1 MASST
6 VPAVAWMGPRYP
18 SFTSNGISPQW
29 SRWAWVS
36 SMASSS
42 AGSNANGTRLRID
55 SFGLPWNMPQSM
67 RTRARSVTSRNCEP
81 VTVVAPPRKW
91 MSIARYGDR
100 APARARAAAIVACVT
115 DAIDPT
121 PFERIEREWA
131 DLHTAFETR
140 LVDEHRG
147 LPLDDDY
154 PARRLAFESTLA
166 SFDDAGMSE
175 RGARRP
181 RLHPRRARLAGRARA
196 GRGPRCGRATPS
208 PAAESPVVAALRR
221 ATYEA
226 YGEATAAVE
235 VGGETIDR
243 LSAFSRLATADDAA
257 ERRAVFESMAP
268 MWRAVD
274 GDGGVTSPYPRL
286 VAASAERWAREGSTI
301 EANAAILG
309 IAPGTFEPMLHAILA
324 LGRQVLADAAGLRP
338 GARVEPWDYRY
349 VVGEAERRLRSA
361 IPLGRL
367 RPINDTHLRSLG
379 ADPDEL
385 AIGYD
390 IVPRRGRPII
400 PVAFTTGGRPGP
412 WVFATYTEGGLGNL
426 AELLHESGHA
436 LHYAAIRTRPA
447 FMEPPADHAAFFE
460 AIAELLGWDV
470 HEPAFQAR
478 HLGVAV
484 EPRAGGA
491 RSLRRRPARRLLGAL
506 RDRAPPRRRAAAQ
519 PRLGRGGRRRPGHR
533 AAPGVVVVGRPR
545 PAHRQPGL
553 PRELRARGDR
563 GGRPPGPDPRAPGRL
578 VDR

>member
-1 MASST
+1 
-6 VPAVAWMGPRYP
+6 V
-18 SFTSNGISPQW
+18 
-29 SRWAWVS
+29 
-36 SMASSS
+36 
-42 AGSNANGTRLRID
+42 
-55 SFGLPWNMPQSM
+55 
-67 RTRARSVTSRNCEP
+67 
-81 VTVVAPPRKW
+81 
-91 MSIARYGDR
+91 
-100 APARARAAAIVACVT
+100 VT

-121 PFERIEREWA
+121 PFERLEREWA
-131 DLHTAFETR
+131 DLHAAFETR

-154 PARRLAFESTLA
+154 PARRLAFVSALA
-166 SFDDAGMSE
+166 SFDDAGLSE
-175 RGARRP
+175 EERAGLACIRGALGSLDELAP
-181 RLHPRRARLAGRARA
+181 VEGLHEDDTA
-196 GRGPRCGRATPS
+196 PS

-324 LGRQVLADAAGLRP
+324 LGRQVLAEAAGVRP

-349 VVGEAERRLRSA
+349 VVGEAERQLRSA

-367 RPINDTHLRSLG
+367 RPINDTHLGSLG

-390 IVPRRGRPII
+390 IVPRPGRPII
-400 PVAFTTGGRPGP
+400 PVAFTTGGQPGP

-426 AELLHESGHA
+426 AELVHESGHA

-460 AIAELLGWDV
+460 AIAELLAWDV
-470 HEPAFQAR
+470 DEPAFQAR
-478 HLGVAV
+478 HLGVSV
-484 EPRAGGA
+484 EPRLAALDRYGGVLLDA
-491 RSLRRRPARRLLGAL
+491 CWALFEIELHRSPGRRPNTVWAEVVADGLGIEPHPEWSWWAVRGQL
-506 RDRAPPRRRAAAQ
+506 IDSPGYLANYVLAAIAAA
-519 PRLGRGGRRRPGHR
+519 
-533 AAPGVVVVGRPR
+533 A
-545 PAHRQPGL
+545 
-553 PRELRARGDR
+553 LRARIRDLRGDWSTGDAGWYGFVSER
-563 GGRPPGPDPRAPGRL
+563 LLRFGGSRVPADLIAELLGGPLTVQPVLDDLRRAG
-578 VDR
+578 